1 MPMHSRRTASAVLSS
16 AVLALL
22 PVLMSQGVTAWA
34 QAPNGGPANSAGDG
48 KIHTSKTVFHL
59 PIKIDERLR
68 GDLREVYLYVKD
80 GVGPWLR
87 KESVAPTQT
96 HFTFRVPHDGEY
108 WFSVVT
114 MDRHGR
120 MTPPD
125 VAKEAPGL
133 MVVVDTRPTEVMA
146 AAPPTISGPPATP
159 GMPPAPPSTV
169 TAPAPTLPAAPPA
182 LPAAAPALPPAMTST
197 ATALPPPLTLPPAP
211 ETTVSRLPSLP
222 SNVINN
228 TPRSSGPAASGSG
241 NRQLLNTT
249 RAAIDYR
256 IDQVGPSG
264 VGKVEVWLTTDEGH
278 TWQRYGEDAD
288 RRSPA
293 EINLPG
299 EGLFGIRLV
308 VTNGNGFGGK
318 TPAAGD
324 VPSSLIEV
332 DLTKPYAQLREIEPV
347 GTNGTVDIRWT
358 ASDKNLGP
366 EPISLFYAP
375 SREGPWLP
383 VATNVRNEGVYHWAF
398 PHSGISQ
405 FVLRLECTDLA
416 GNMTRCETQAPVML
430 DTTEPQVQVL
440 GVNGIHGLHP
450 SGN

>member
-1 MPMHSRRTASAVLSS
+1 M
-16 AVLALL
+16 ALL
-22 PVLMSQGVTAWA
+22 LVLLSHGITARA
-34 QAPNGGPANSAGDG
+34 QAPSGGPANSPGNG
-48 KIHTSKTVFHL
+48 KIFTSKTIFHL
-59 PIKIDERLR
+59 PIKIDDRLR

-80 GVGPWLR
+80 GSGPWQR
-87 KESVAPTQT
+87 KDAVAPTQT

-114 MDRHGR
+114 MDKHGR

-133 MVVVDTRPTEVMA
+133 MVVVDTRPAEATTSGPPAVSGPPVTASLPPAAPTAPMANYAAPNFPTAAPALPAAPPLPPVTA
-146 AAPPTISGPPATP
+146 AAPPSLPPGPP
-159 GMPPAPPSTV
+159 MPLPPPSESVLPRLPAPPSTPGPV
-169 TAPAPTLPAAPPA
+169 VNEANYSAPAGA
-182 LPAAAPALPPAMTST
+182 
-197 ATALPPPLTLPPAP
+197 
-211 ETTVSRLPSLP
+211 
-222 SNVINN
+222 
-228 TPRSSGPAASGSG
+228 GSHA

-264 VGKVEVWLTTDEGH
+264 VGKVDVWLTADEGH

-288 RRSPA
+288 HRSPA

-318 TPAAGD
+318 APVAGD
-324 VPSSLIEV
+324 APSSNIEV

-347 GTNGTVDIRWT
+347 GSNGTVDIRWT

-366 EPISLFYAP
+366 EPICLFYAA

-383 VATNVRNEGVYHWAF
+383 VATNLKNDGLYHWAF
-398 PHSGISQ
+398 PRNGVSQ

-440 GVNGIHGLHP
+440 GVNAIRGLRP